1 MISVVIIKFDANVL
15 FKLFAV
21 LHFFMLMATSIIIS
35 CLTVLGLQAA
45 FFSHFIICFGSLI
58 QVGLDCAG
66 HMTVKDIIAL
76 ALCIYSISL
85 LKRLMKSLWKNSV
98 SGHHE

>member
-35 CLTVLGLQAA
+35 CLTMLGLHAA
-45 FFSHFIICFGSLI
+45 FFSHFIIRFGSLI

-66 HMTVKDIIAL
+66 HMAVKDIIAL